1 MENHI
6 LGSIKKEAAKNVAK
20 SLNQAL
26 CDYQIYY
33 QNLRGYHWNIKGHN
47 FFSLH
52 EQFEILYTAAA
63 QSIDDVAERILTLGH
78 TPVHTFSDYI
88 EKSKVAVVKDE
99 SNDEKI
105 VKHLIENSNTL
116 LKTLHGVIN
125 VAEKNE
131 DPGTA
136 DMITAFAETIEKSVW
151 MFSSWA
157 GHSVKS

>member
-1 MENHI
+1 MKNEI
-6 LGSIKKEAAKNVAK
+6 LGSIKKEAADKVANI
-20 SLNQAL
+20 LNQAL

-52 EQFEILYTAAA
+52 EQFQVLYTTAA
-63 QSIDDVAERILTLGH
+63 QAIDDIAERILTLGQTPIH
-78 TPVHTFSDYI
+78 TYGDYL
-88 EKSKVAVVKDE
+88 EKAKVAVVKNE

-105 VKHLIENSNTL
+105 VKHLLKNSRTL
-116 LKTLHGVIN
+116 LTTLHEVIDI
-125 VAEKNE
+125 AEKND

-136 DMITAFAETIEKSVW
+136 DMITAFAEGIEKSVW

-157 GHSVKS
+157 GHSVKN